1 MSKKKY
7 QKPAV
12 YVMATVIGLLQGS
25 ELGPGA
31 TDVRNPDGFNGGG
44 PEAGDAISPDGRHY
58 FSVWD

>member
-31 TDVRNPDGFNGGG
+31 TDVRNPDG
-44 PEAGDAISPDGRHY
+44 SPVIEYDY
-58 FSVWD
+58 SIWDDYE